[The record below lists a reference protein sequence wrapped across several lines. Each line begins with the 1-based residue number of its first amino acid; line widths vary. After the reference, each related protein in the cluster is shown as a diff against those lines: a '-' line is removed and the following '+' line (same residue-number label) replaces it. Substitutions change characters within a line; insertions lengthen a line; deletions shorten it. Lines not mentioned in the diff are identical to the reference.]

1 MFYVM
6 QTYDKL
12 FETPIFHHTEIHL
25 LASRI
30 DKEVAK

>member
-1 MFYVM
+1 M

-12 FETPIFHHTEIHL
+12 FEMPIFHHTEINL
-25 LASRI
+25 LASKI